1 MRRQALYSS
10 SRSGRPGQNPPQ
22 AATPEVTPPAPAKAA
37 TPSRFSLTSPKL
49 LWAAILMLA
58 ALLVFSISLGL
69 RPTPRKLTQA
79 DINAAVLKTLETQNI
94 PSEYAKAYDKIRPSV
109 VRVVSYVKKSRLK
122 EESPSLPKGGAKPKP
137 LGPANGEAD
146 KAGPDDEVEH
156 GVGTGVVIVDKGI
169 ILTNLHVVSGADRIM
184 VTFSD
189 GLEAQA
195 SITGVQA
202 ENDLAVLQASK
213 IPDDM
218 IAATMRSTSDLGTGD
233 KVLAVGFPFG
243 IGPSASGGVVSG
255 LKRAFRSPEGK
266 QEMSNLIQFDAAAN
280 PGNSGGPLVTMD
292 GEVVGI
298 VTAILNP
305 TPARTFLGIAFAVPI
320 ENAASA
326 AGLPPF

>member
-1 MRRQALYSS
+1 
-10 SRSGRPGQNPPQ
+10 
-22 AATPEVTPPAPAKAA
+22 
-37 TPSRFSLTSPKL
+37 
-49 LWAAILMLA
+49 
-58 ALLVFSISLGL
+58 
-69 RPTPRKLTQA
+69 
-79 DINAAVLKTLETQNI
+79 
-94 PSEYAKAYDKIRPSV
+94 V
-109 VRVVSYVKKSRLK
+109 VRVVSYVKKSRLGD
-122 EESPSLPKGGAKPKP
+122 ESPKPRGGAKPKP
-137 LGPANGEAD
+137 LGPATGVA
-146 KAGPDDEVEH
+146 PVDDEEVEQ
-156 GVGTGVVIVDKGI
+156 GVGTGVVIIDKGI
-169 ILTNLHVVSGADRIM
+169 ILTNLHVVSGADRIK
-184 VTFSD
+184 VIFAD
-189 GLEAQA
+189 GLEAIA
-195 SITGVQA
+195 TITGVQP

-218 IAATMRSTSDLGTGD
+218 IAATMRSTGDLKPGD

-255 LKRAFRSPEGK
+255 LKRAFRSPEGR

-320 ENAASA
+320 ENAAAA